1 MGKHQQQ
8 DFSRVSAIT
17 VEEDYAGQRLDNYL
31 LALLKGVPKSRVYR
45 IIRKGEVRINS
56 KRVQAQYKLRVGD
69 VIRVPPIRVAQAP
82 DGEISVS
89 GGLQQSLL
97 QAILYEDSALLVIDK
112 PSGLAVHGGSGL
124 DLGLIE
130 ALRVA
135 RNDPGLELMHRL
147 DRETSGCL
155 LITKKRG
162 ALRQLHADLRDGKI
176 DKIYTALA
184 VGKWPARFSDIRA
197 PLLKNQLSSG
207 ERMVV
212 VSKEGKNCHTRFR
225 VCERLNGATLLEA
238 MPITGR
244 THQIRVHAR
253 FAGCPLAGDS
263 KYGEDTD
270 NKAFRA
276 LGLRRLFLHA
286 SRLCFTTPATGARVQ
301 VKAEL
306 PSDLRDLLGH
316 LAQPRG
322 RAEPSGV

>member
-1 MGKHQQQ
+1 MRKQQEH

-17 VEEDYAGQRLDNYL
+17 VDADFAGQRLDNYL
-31 LALLKGVPKSRVYR
+31 LALLKGVPRSRVYR
-45 IIRKGEVRINS
+45 IIRKGEIRINR
-56 KRVQAQYKLRVGD
+56 KRAAAQYKLQAGD
-69 VIRVPPIRVAQAP
+69 VIRVPPIRVADTTGDAL
-82 DGEISVS
+82 SVS
-89 GGLQQSLL
+89 GGLQQSLM
-97 QAILYEDSALLVIDK
+97 QAIRYEDDAVLVIDK

-155 LITKKRG
+155 LIAKKRG
-162 ALRQLHADLRDGKI
+162 ALRQLHIDLRAGQI

-184 VGKWPARFSDIRA
+184 IGRWPARFDDVRA

-212 VSKEGKNCHTRFR
+212 VSKEGKSCHTRFR
-225 VCERLNGATLLEA
+225 VCERFSGATLLEA
-238 MPITGR
+238 IPVTGR

-263 KYGEDTD
+263 KYGDD
-270 NKAFRA
+270 DSNKAFRD

-286 SRLCFTTPATGARVQ
+286 SRLGFVSPASGNRVE
-301 VKAEL
+301 VVADL
-306 PSDLRDLLGH
+306 PHNLRDLLSRLGH
-316 LAQPRG
+316 GAAR
-322 RAEPSGV
+322 